1 MILNAVKRNN
11 FNGQNIYEGLD
22 THHKRRMESI
32 YSDEFELK
40 IFNQQPG
47 VDQLERYLKRNYP
60 GAIIIWHMK
69 QGFNGCP
76 IQRSFTQKWIH
87 CDVIHP
93 ADTPGSDKENKRKTI
108 NRIVVI

>member
-1 MILNAVKRNN
+1 MILNAIKRNN

-69 QGFNGCP
+69 QGLTGARFNVHLLK
-76 IQRSFTQKWIH
+76 S
-87 CDVIHP
+87 
-93 ADTPGSDKENKRKTI
+93 GSTAMLSIPQIRQAAIKKTNVKR
-108 NRIVVI
+108 